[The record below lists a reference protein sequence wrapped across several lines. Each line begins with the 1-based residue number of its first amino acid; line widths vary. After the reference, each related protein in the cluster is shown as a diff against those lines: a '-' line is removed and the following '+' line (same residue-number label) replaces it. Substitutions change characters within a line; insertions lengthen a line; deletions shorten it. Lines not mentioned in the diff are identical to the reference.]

1 MDSMFEGMNKVL
13 DKVETLVVSM
23 NDIIGDPKFRESMI
37 DMSENMKNFLELVS
51 KESKEYQEK
60 LNKIG
65 VNEGEVMTQSAA
77 AKYLLI
83 TRNTLVKHTA
93 MGLVSNIPGTTKY
106 RKSELDKYLAIRQ
119 RKK

>member
-1 MDSMFEGMNKVL
+1 MKECWRIDEIETRLSA
-13 DKVETLVVSM
+13 VE
-23 NDIIGDPKFRESMI
+23 
-37 DMSENMKNFLELVS
+37 
-51 KESKEYQEK
+51 EK